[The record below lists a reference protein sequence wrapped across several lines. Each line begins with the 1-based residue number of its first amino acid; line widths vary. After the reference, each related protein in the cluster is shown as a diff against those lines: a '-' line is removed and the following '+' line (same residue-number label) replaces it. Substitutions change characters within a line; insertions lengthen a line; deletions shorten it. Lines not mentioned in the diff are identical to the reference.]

1 MTYGTPH
8 IGGLHALLAAE
19 EAVTL
24 CAPFGVVGLKAEGA
38 WRTPVTLLPFHV
50 YLYQLLS
57 QIYMLTG
64 ASL

>member
-1 MTYGTPH
+1 MTYGAPH

-24 CAPFGVVGLKAEGA
+24 CAPLGVVRLKAEGA
-38 WRTPVTLLPFHV
+38 GRTPVALLPFHV
-50 YLYQLLS
+50 YLYKLLS
-57 QIYMLTG
+57 QMYMLTG